1 MMPPENVLGS
11 KHMANAD
18 FAPIVKRNKRKYS
31 YSLLIVHI
39 KLCLYV
45 LVSNVLRFPSQWRW
59 KGAPTKTKTKGEK
72 VQLQRQRK
80 SGWKGATAIFLRF
93 LQQVVAN
100 LKSGRK
106 IYLTLL
112 FVLNDPL
119 PCIWSF
125 SSRKQILFRMHF
137 SAVRGNPS
145 SSAAAE
151 FRFHAKEPTAVNL
164 NLCHSF
170 SRFEPPVCSEIFS
183 LSLTPLT
190 GTCNIALLSANEEQK
205 VKYRYWVL
213 LTHS

>member
-1 MMPPENVLGS
+1 M
-11 KHMANAD
+11 
-18 FAPIVKRNKRKYS
+18 
-31 YSLLIVHI
+31 HI
-39 KLCLYV
+39 KLCLCG
-45 LVSNVLRFPSQWRW
+45 LVSNVLGFPSQSRSR
-59 KGAPTKTKTKGEK
+59 GAPTKTKTKTK
-72 VQLQRQRK
+72 TIRVKRC
-80 SGWKGATAIFLRF
+80 THNFFRF

-125 SSRKQILFRMHF
+125 SSRKQVLFRMHI

-151 FRFHAKEPTAVNL
+151 FRFYAKEPTAANL

-170 SRFEPPVCSEIFS
+170 SRFEPPGCSEIFS

-190 GTCNIALLSANEEQK
+190 GTCNIALLSANEKQK
-205 VKYRYWVL
+205 VKYKYW
-213 LTHS
+213 LTPID

>member
-1 MMPPENVLGS
+1 M
-11 KHMANAD
+11 
-18 FAPIVKRNKRKYS
+18 
-31 YSLLIVHI
+31 HI
-39 KLCLYV
+39 KLCLCG
-45 LVSNVLRFPSQWRW
+45 LVSNVLGFPSQSGWRS
-59 KGAPTKTKTKGEK
+59 APTKTKTIRVK
-72 VQLQRQRK
+72 RC
-80 SGWKGATAIFLRF
+80 THIFFRF

-125 SSRKQILFRMHF
+125 SSRKQIIFRMHF

-145 SSAAAE
+145 CSAAAE
-151 FRFHAKEPTAVNL
+151 FRFYAKEPTAANL

-170 SRFEPPVCSEIFS
+170 SRFEPPGCSEIFS

-190 GTCNIALLSANEEQK
+190 GTCNIALLSANEKQK
-205 VKYRYWVL
+205 VKYKYW
-213 LTHS
+213 LTPID

>member
-1 MMPPENVLGS
+1 MPPENVLGS

-18 FAPIVKRNKRKYS
+18 FAPIVKRNKRTYL

-39 KLCLYV
+39 KLCLCG
-45 LVSNVLRFPSQWRW
+45 LVSNVLGFLLNQGQEVHLQRQRQRHRQSGW
-59 KGAPTKTKTKGEK
+59 KGAPT
-72 VQLQRQRK
+72 
-80 SGWKGATAIFLRF
+80 IFFRF

-125 SSRKQILFRMHF
+125 SSRKQILFRMHI

-145 SSAAAE
+145 SSAAE
-151 FRFHAKEPTAVNL
+151 SSGFMQRNPLLPTSIFVTPPPDL
-164 NLCHSF
+164 SRRVVLKYFLCPWHF
-170 SRFEPPVCSEIFS
+170 PQERAI
-183 LSLTPLT
+183 
-190 GTCNIALLSANEEQK
+190 LLSANKKQK
-205 VKYRYWVL
+205 VKYRYLLL
-213 LTHS
+213 LTHSY

>member
-11 KHMANAD
+11 KHMATAD

-45 LVSNVLRFPSQWRW
+45 LVSNVLRFPSRWGW

-72 VQLQRQRK
+72 VQLQRQGQ
-80 SGWKGATAIFLRF
+80 SGLKGATAIFLRF

-137 SAVRGNPS
+137 STVRGNPS
-145 SSAAAE
+145 SSAAAA
-151 FRFHAKEPTAVNL
+151 FRFYPKETHCCQPQ
-164 NLCHSF
+164 
-170 SRFEPPVCSEIFS
+170 S
-183 LSLTPLT
+183 LSLLLQIWAA
-190 GTCNIALLSANEEQK
+190 GLFWNIFF
-205 VKYRYWVL
+205 VL
-213 LTHS
+213 DTSHRNVQYCFAICERKAKG

>member
-1 MMPPENVLGS
+1 MPPENVLCS

-80 SGWKGATAIFLRF
+80 SGWKGATAIFF
-93 LQQVVAN
+93 EVPATGGGQSQVRQ
-100 LKSGRK
+100 KD
-106 IYLTLL
+106 L
-112 FVLNDPL
+112 FDSIVCLERHPL

-151 FRFHAKEPTAVNL
+151 FRFYAKEPTAVNL

-205 VKYRYWVL
+205 VKYRYWVQ

>member
-1 MMPPENVLGS
+1 MPPENVLGS

-18 FAPIVKRNKRKYS
+18 FAPIVKRNKRTYL

-39 KLCLYV
+39 KLCLCG
-45 LVSNVLRFPSQWRW
+45 LVSNVLGFPSQSRSR
-59 KGAPTKTKTKGEK
+59 GAPTKTKTIRVKRCNYNTVEI
-72 VQLQRQRK
+72 L
-80 SGWKGATAIFLRF
+80 WF

-125 SSRKQILFRMHF
+125 SSRKQVLFRMHI

-151 FRFHAKEPTAVNL
+151 FRFYAKEPTAANL
-164 NLCHSF
+164 NLCHSS
-170 SRFEPPVCSEIFS
+170 SRFEPPGCSEIFS
-183 LSLTPLT
+183 LSLTLPT
-190 GTCNIALLSANEEQK
+190 GTCNIAICEQK
-205 VKYRYWVL
+205 AKG
-213 LTHS
+213 